1 MKTQKS
7 QSASDSK
14 IEELAWQVMICSVF
28 RQSERQTL
36 NLIISSVG
44 VTTPKEA
51 TILLQNIFHLIR
63 RGAIY
68 IPEARLKVFYDS
80 PELVDVY
87 MIKDFDEVMKELA
100 HELRELRVELK
111 HLSNKKIPQKVLI
124 DLRNYSQGKYIEAV
138 R

>member
-1 MKTQKS
+1 MRVQKS
-7 QSASDSK
+7 RSDSDSK

-51 TILLQNIFHLIR
+51 TTLLRNIFCLIR
-63 RGAIY
+63 RGVIY
-68 IPEARLKVFYDS
+68 IPEARLKIFHDA

-87 MIKDFDEVMKELA
+87 MIRDFDEVMRELA

-111 HLSNKKIPQKVLI
+111 HLSSKRIPRKVLI
-124 DLRNYSQGKYIEAV
+124 DLKNYAEGKYIQAV
-138 R
+138 G